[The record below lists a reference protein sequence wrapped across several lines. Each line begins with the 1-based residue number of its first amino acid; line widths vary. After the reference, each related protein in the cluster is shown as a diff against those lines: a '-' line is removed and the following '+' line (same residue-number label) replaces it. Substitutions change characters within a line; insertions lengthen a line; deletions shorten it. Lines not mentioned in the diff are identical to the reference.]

1 MPARFLSS
9 LGAVLLTIL
18 LALPLRPAVA
28 SDQSLR
34 HKGQPEQNI
43 ATFSVCAF
51 DPATGEVGVA
61 VQSRFFGVGVVVPWC
76 RAGVGAVA
84 SQAFGNPTFGPRILD
99 LMEQGFSAEDAL
111 KLCLGDD
118 KDAASRQIGVV
129 RANPRVM
136 DIRTEDDPLLA
147 LNLASPSLSDL
158 AQTYS
163 GSKCMA
169 WAGGRTGIT
178 KDGMVYACQGNIL
191 TGEDV
196 VAAMAA
202 AMENPS
208 SLDGIELSSVKRS
221 AVNGGADLAGR
232 LLGALLAGQ
241 SKGGD
246 SRGMQSSALK
256 VCQAGAGYG
265 GYSDVK
271 YDLRVDDAPDPFEEL
286 ARLINIARPWAL
298 TNEAYNKL
306 NGGNMAEAVRLFTE
320 LASLQP
326 EDPGHHYNLA
336 CALARSGRGDE
347 AMEQLKLCLG
357 LDKDGSYVKL
367 LPSDTDLTSL
377 HEREDFRA
385 LLPR

>member
-1 MPARFLSS
+1 MLMQLARCLAISILAALV
-9 LGAVLLTIL
+9 LGI
-18 LALPLRPAVA
+18 RPGRAA
-28 SDQSLR
+28 APQ
-34 HKGQPEQNI
+34 KPINI

-111 KLCLGDD
+111 KLTIAND

-129 RANPRVM
+129 AANPRVL
-136 DIRTEDDPLLA
+136 ELLA
-147 LNLASPSLSDL
+147 QEAGAAAGLAMPSPSDL
-158 AQTYS
+158 AQSYS

-169 WAGGRTGIT
+169 WAGGRTGVTPSGI
-178 KDGMVYACQGNIL
+178 VFACQGNIL
-191 TGEDV
+191 TGHDV
-196 VAAMAA
+196 VDAMAA
-202 AMENPS
+202 AMVAPDS
-208 SLDGIELSSVKRS
+208 VQGLELTAAQRT
-221 AVNGGADLAGR
+221 AVNDGRDLAGL

-271 YDLRVDDAPDPFEEL
+271 YDLRVDDAADPFEEL
-286 ARLINIARPWAL
+286 ARLVNLARPWAL
-298 TNEAYNKL
+298 SNQAYNLL
-306 NGGNMAEAVRLFTE
+306 NNGNMAGAVELFGQ
-320 LASLQP
+320 LVQLQP

-336 CALARSGRGDE
+336 CGLARSGRADE
-347 AMEQLKLCLG
+347 AMAELKLCLG
-357 LDKDGSYVKL
+357 LDKDGTYRKL
-367 LPSDTDLTSL
+367 LPGDTDLTSL
-377 HEREDFRA
+377 REREDFKA
-385 LLPR
+385 MLPR